1 MAAWMRY
8 AMPYELRGKLALL
21 PLRLG
26 HMVVLDLGKVHV
38 FRAYVRESP
47 ARGAEKKDEAA

>member
-1 MAAWMRY
+1 
-8 AMPYELRGKLALL
+8 MPYELRGKLALL